1 MTTAELSKE
10 EMVAE
15 AMNALLKDGTMVV
28 VTVEET
34 TDAATGDRE
43 ETGVIVVTRTG
54 EMEEAM
60 TMGEME
66 EEMVVAMAITTII
79 IN

>member
-1 MTTAELSKE
+1 MMTTAELSKE

-34 TDAATGDRE
+34 TDAATADRE
-43 ETGVIVVTRTG
+43 ETGMIVVTRTG

-66 EEMVVAMAITTII
+66 EEMVVAMAIIS
-79 IN
+79 N

>member
-28 VTVEET
+28 VTAEET